1 METLWEVGTVTRV
14 HPRVAQR
21 HPELSDD
28 DVTEAWE
35 HFEAAAVRVPG
46 EVEMRIGYDLR
57 GRRIEMAGR
66 LLEDGWL
73 VYHAMTPPSKKTERE
88 IAEAMRRGY

>member
-1 METLWEVGTVTRV
+1 M
-14 HPRVAQR
+14 
-21 HPELSDD
+21 
-28 DVTEAWE
+28 
-35 HFEAAAVRVPG
+35 RVPG